1 MFNLEQAVAQW
12 RERLLRAGIE
22 RESSLDE
29 LECHLRDDIDRQII
43 NGLNLEQSF
52 QVAIGQIGSATSL
65 KSEFTKVQTSKED
78 PMNHNRIY
86 TATLWVFAVYNC
98 IIIAA
103 GLYYWA
109 VLGQT
114 NEPMGRYPAW
124 ALQWMFALTCVYT
137 VLIFATLVAR
147 RKDHTLG
154 ERFSRVLNWL
164 MLAALPG
171 GTVIGLYGLFF
182 VDKRKALSA

>member
-1 MFNLEQAVAQW
+1 LDNEQAFHSAVEQ
-12 RERLLRAGIE
+12 LGRAE
-22 RESSLDE
+22 ML
-29 LECHLRDDIDRQII
+29 Q
-43 NGLNLEQSF
+43 
-52 QVAIGQIGSATSL
+52 A
-65 KSEFTKVQTSKED
+65 EFTKVRTSKEG

-86 TATLWVFAVYNC
+86 TAILWIFAVYNS

-103 GLYYWA
+103 GLYYWT

-124 ALQWMFALTCVYT
+124 ALKWMFALTCVYT
-137 VLIFATLVAR
+137 VLIVATLVAR
-147 RKDHTLG
+147 RKDQTLG
-154 ERFSRVLNWL
+154 QRLSRILNWL

-182 VDKRKALSA
+182 VDKRKVLGA